1 MQPSHSLSPASPL
14 HSIFSNIS
22 GISKELTLHI
32 RWPKYWHFSF
42 SISLSNEC
50 SGRISF
56 RIDWFDL
63 LAVQGILKSLLQH
76 HNLKSRF
83 LSLSL
88 LYDLTLTS
96 VYDYWKN
103 YSKKKKIKK
112 RYDFFPS
119 FITIPLFSYGCPLFF
134 LFFPFPSFPPL
145 ICLKMFHSMCL
156 HKDIS

>member
-1 MQPSHSLSPASPL
+1 MLVLCLVARSCPTLWPHELQHARLHDVFHYLLEFAQTHVHWVGNAMQPSHSLSPASPL

-103 YSKKKKIKK
+103 YSKKKKN
-112 RYDFFPS
+112 
-119 FITIPLFSYGCPLFF
+119 
-134 LFFPFPSFPPL
+134 
-145 ICLKMFHSMCL
+145 
-156 HKDIS
+156 